1 MELINVMIDLN
12 SGLLQEKVEKGTTIL
27 ELISSLKL
35 TPKHKIVAAKVNN
48 RMAELTFPLTDDCR
62 IDFID
67 LSDTDGNRIYQR
79 SLSFVFV
86 KAARDILGDCD
97 VLIEHSLSKGI
108 YCEIE
113 HQRNIDEKDI
123 SAIKQRMQEIID
135 EDIPFKKEQISIEEA
150 MRIFKE
156 QGMESQVKILK
167 FAQKDYVNIY
177 SCGQLKNY
185 FYGYMVPSTGYL
197 NLFDL
202 ILYKSGVIL
211 RFPQKEAPD
220 RLPEYKEQKKLAEIF
235 KESEDWGKLLG
246 LAYVSDLNERIETE
260 TYEDIIRIAEALH
273 EKKIAAIADKIHKE
287 KKRII
292 LIAGPSSSGKTTFA
306 QRLAVQM
313 RVNGL
318 DPIAFSTDDYF
329 LERSETPKDEN
340 GEYDF
345 ESLEALDL
353 ELFNKHLKDLLEGK
367 EVDIPSFNF
376 LKGEKEFGKRIIK
389 VSHDQPIIIEG
400 IHGLND
406 KLTEKI
412 SKNDKFKIYISA
424 LTQINIDSHNRIPT
438 TDSRL
443 IRRLVRDNL
452 FRGHSAKMTLKLW
465 ASVRK
470 GEEKN
475 IFPFQEEADMMFNS
489 VLVYELAVLK
499 KYAEPIL
506 KEIKEEDN
514 EYIEA
519 KRLLSLLSYFLSI
532 DDECAILNNSIIKEF
547 IGGSCFI

>member
-1 MELINVMIDLN
+1 MIDLN
-12 SGLLQEKVEKGTTIL
+12 SGLLQEKIKRGTTVL

-35 TPKHKIVAAKVNN
+35 TPKYKIVAAKVNN

-62 IDFID
+62 VDLID

-79 SLSFVFV
+79 SLSFVFI
-86 KAARDILGDCD
+86 KAARDILGDCE

-108 YCEIE
+108 YCEIKY
-113 HQRNIDEKDI
+113 QSNIDEKDI

-202 ILYKSGVIL
+202 IPYKSGVIL

-220 RLPEYKEQKKLAEIF
+220 RLPEYKEQKKLAMIF

-246 LAYVSDLNERIETE
+246 LAYVSDLNEKIETE

-273 EKKIAAIADKIHKE
+273 EKKIAAIADKINKE
-287 KKRII
+287 NKRLI

-329 LERSETPKDEN
+329 LERSQTPKDEN

-367 EVDIPSFNF
+367 EVDLPSFNF

-389 VSHDQPIIIEG
+389 VSHNQPIIIEG

-412 SKNDKFKIYISA
+412 LKNDKFKIYISA
-424 LTQINIDSHNRIPT
+424 LTQLNIDSHNRIPT

-499 KYAEPIL
+499 KYAEPL
-506 KEIKEEDN
+506 LREIKEEDN
-514 EYIEA
+514 EYMEA

-547 IGGSCFI
+547 IGGSCFLK

>member
-1 MELINVMIDLN
+1 MIDLN
-12 SGLLQEKVEKGTTIL
+12 SGLLQEKVKRGTTVL

-35 TPKHKIVAAKVNN
+35 TPKYKIVAAKVNN

-62 IDFID
+62 VDLID

-79 SLSFVFV
+79 SLSFVFI
-86 KAARDILGDCD
+86 KAARDILGDCE

-108 YCEIE
+108 YCEIKY
-113 HQRNIDEKDI
+113 QSNIDEKDI

-202 ILYKSGVIL
+202 IPYKSGVIL

-220 RLPEYKEQKKLAEIF
+220 RLPEYKEQKKLAMIF

-246 LAYVSDLNERIETE
+246 LAYVSDLNEKIETE

-273 EKKIAAIADKIHKE
+273 EKKIAAIADKINKE
-287 KKRII
+287 NKRLI

-329 LERSETPKDEN
+329 LERSQTPKDEN

-367 EVDIPSFNF
+367 EVDLPSFNF

-389 VSHDQPIIIEG
+389 VSHNQPIIIEG

-424 LTQINIDSHNRIPT
+424 LTQLNIDSHNRIPT

-499 KYAEPIL
+499 KYAEPL
-506 KEIKEEDN
+506 LREIKEEDN
-514 EYIEA
+514 EYMEA

-547 IGGSCFI
+547 IGGSCFLK

>member
-1 MELINVMIDLN
+1 MIDLN
-12 SGLLQEKVEKGTTIL
+12 SGLLQEKVKRGTTVL

-35 TPKHKIVAAKVNN
+35 TPKYKIVAAKVNN

-62 IDFID
+62 VDLID

-79 SLSFVFV
+79 SLSFVFI
-86 KAARDILGDCD
+86 KAARDILGDCE

-108 YCEIE
+108 YCEIKY
-113 HQRNIDEKDI
+113 QSNIDEKDI

-202 ILYKSGVIL
+202 IPYKSGVIL

-220 RLPEYKEQKKLAEIF
+220 RLPEYKEQKKLAMIF

-246 LAYVSDLNERIETE
+246 LAYVSDLNEKIETE

-273 EKKIAAIADKIHKE
+273 EKKIAAIADKINKE
-287 KKRII
+287 NKRLI

-329 LERSETPKDEN
+329 LERSQTPKDEN

-367 EVDIPSFNF
+367 EVDLPSFNF

-389 VSHDQPIIIEG
+389 VSHNQPIIIEG

-412 SKNDKFKIYISA
+412 LKNDKFKIYISA
-424 LTQINIDSHNRIPT
+424 LTQLNIDSHNRIPT

-499 KYAEPIL
+499 KYAEPL
-506 KEIKEEDN
+506 LREIKEEDN
-514 EYIEA
+514 EYMEA

-547 IGGSCFI
+547 IGGSCFLK